1 MRPHKINVA
10 VKVFQR
16 SIMTC
21 IIQRY
26 KDVLDVFL
34 KTRRNSELEDTDKA
48 RNVGF
53 RVHGQRAKQAWIICL
68 LR

>member
-1 MRPHKINVA
+1 
-10 VKVFQR
+10 
-16 SIMTC
+16 MTC

-48 RNVGF
+48 KNVGF